1 MERRTNKP
9 YLTSPLP
16 EGPDIAELVRS
27 RAGGR
32 MPAGMLGMDNVRMD
46 AAAEGDRQPE
56 QASLHPV
63 EATDSGLPVELTDD
77 VLLRKCEELLRRYK
91 AGKEAMDARIV
102 ENEKWYRQRHGA
114 AGIADGQPAPSS
126 AWLFSALANKHADA
140 MDSMPS
146 LAVLPRE
153 ESDRDSASTLSD
165 VLPVVL
171 EMNNFEQ
178 IYSDMWWYKLRSG
191 TGCFGVFWSNELQ
204 NGLGDV
210 AVRSLDLLSLY
221 WEPGITDLQKSQ
233 NLFYV
238 TLEDGDV
245 LRQQYPE
252 LRADRN
258 GGGRFGGSGI
268 ITQAE
273 YVHDENID
281 KSGKLMMVDWY
292 YKRRN
297 GSRTVLHYCKICDG
311 HVLFCS
317 EREKGYEGGYYE
329 HGKYPFVMDPLFPM
343 PESPAGF
350 GYVDICKGA
359 QLYIDK
365 LDSALLANTILG
377 AKPRFWLKN
386 DGSVN
391 VEEYADSNNSFV
403 RYTGN
408 GNPNESIAQI
418 PCTQMNA
425 YAVTMRD
432 AKIEEMKE
440 VSANRDFSNGGTSGG
455 VTSFAGI
462 QALRESGSKQSR
474 AMIASAYRAFAQVGY
489 LCIDLMRQFYTEAR
503 TFRITGKHGETRFTT
518 FSGRSIAAQTVG
530 DGITGP
536 SQRLPVFDIRVV
548 AQKSDPFNSAVQN
561 ERAQAL
567 YQMGFFRPDM
577 AQQALLTLDMMEFE
591 GIDRVREK
599 ISEQAQTQQQTQT
612 LGQLALTMAAQLDED
627 SGTQQY
633 APQVQMILQQMGM
646 MQPMGGA
653 PV

>member
-1 MERRTNKP
+1 MERRTNIP
-9 YLTSPLP
+9 YAMS
-16 EGPDIAELVRS
+16 EAAEIADMVRRYRS
-27 RAGGR
+27 HQ
-32 MPAGMLGMDNVRMD
+32 PAGMSGMDNVRLD

-63 EATDSGLPVELTDD
+63 EPTDSGLPLELTDD

-91 AGKEAMDARIV
+91 AGKEALDARIV

-126 AWLFSALANKHADA
+126 AWLFNALANKHADA

-171 EMNNFEQ
+171 EMNSFEQ

-191 TGCFGVFWSNELQ
+191 TGCFGVFWNNELQ

-238 TLEDGDV
+238 TLEDGDM

-252 LRADRN
+252 LRADGN

-329 HGKYPFVMDPLFPM
+329 HGKYPFVLDPLFPM

-391 VEEYADSNNSFV
+391 VEEYADSDKSFV

-418 PCTQMNA
+418 PTTQLNA

-548 AQKSDPFNSAVQN
+548 AQKSDPFSSAMQN

-577 AQQALLTLDMMEFE
+577 AQQALLTLDMMEFD